1 MVYASLVNMIIDFH
15 THIFPPVFED
25 KRADYLS
32 RDATLAALYSNGDLT
47 MASAED
53 LVSSMDEAQI
63 EKSVVMGLGWTNLE
77 AAKVSNEYILNSA
90 ARYKGRLIPFCSVNP
105 AWGETALKEVESN
118 VASGARGV
126 GELHPDTQGFSF
138 SDSAVMDPFMSL
150 LGSYDVILLTHA
162 SEPVG
167 HQYPGK
173 GTVTPSLL
181 MNLIEKYPEVNIVCS
196 HWGGGLPIYRL
207 MPEVD
212 AALGKVYFDSAAS
225 PFLYR
230 ASIYSVMSKVARSG
244 SILFGSDYPLLNPQR
259 IIRHI
264 RAADIPEREK
274 SRILGGNANHL
285 LGIDAG

>member
-15 THIFPPVFED
+15 THIFPPSFED
-25 KRADYLS
+25 KRSDYLS
-32 RDATLAALYSNGDLT
+32 RDATLAALYSNSDLA

-53 LVSSMDEAQI
+53 LVSTMDEARI
-63 EKSVVMGLGWTNLE
+63 EKSVVMGLGWTDLE
-77 AAKVSNEYILNSA
+77 VAKASNDYILNSA
-90 ARYKGRLIPFCSVNP
+90 ARYDGRLIPFCSVNP
-105 AWGETALKEVESN
+105 AWGEMALKEIENN

-138 SDSAVMDPFMSL
+138 SDSVVMDPFMNL
-150 LGSYDVILLTHA
+150 LRSYDVILVTHA

-173 GTVTPSLL
+173 GTITPSIL
-181 MNLIEKYPEVNIVCS
+181 MSLIDMYPEVNIVCS

-212 AALGKVYFDSAAS
+212 SALSNVYFDSAAS

-230 ASIYSVMSKVARSG
+230 ASIYSVMSRIARPG

-259 IIRHI
+259 LIRHI
-264 RAADIPEREK
+264 RAADISDEEK
-274 SRILGGNANHL
+274 SRILGGNANNL
-285 LGIDAG
+285 LGLDAV